1 MTEISIVGGI
11 LIAASG
17 ISILQ
22 IKDCKT
28 MNMLPALLVPP
39 VWFIIRMFI

>member
-1 MTEISIVGGI
+1 MTEISIIGGI

-22 IKDCKT
+22 IKDFKT
-28 MNMLPALLVPP
+28 MNMLPALFVPP
-39 VWFIIRMFI
+39 VWFIIKMFI